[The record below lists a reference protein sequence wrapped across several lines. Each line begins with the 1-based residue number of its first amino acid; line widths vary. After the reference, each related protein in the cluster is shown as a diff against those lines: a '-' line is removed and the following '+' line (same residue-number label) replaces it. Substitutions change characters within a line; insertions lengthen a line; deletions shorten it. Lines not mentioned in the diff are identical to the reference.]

1 MVAPL
6 PAPRGECC
14 VVQGNHGNSIHLA
27 RDSFRAGPIRNGNFC
42 GGWVASRKG
51 FPPEIIESKR
61 GIPFSMVGS
70 VVHVIPGAQVVLLH
84 HQTSVTRTQQVEGG

>member
-1 MVAPL
+1 M
-6 PAPRGECC
+6 
-14 VVQGNHGNSIHLA
+14 
-27 RDSFRAGPIRNGNFC
+27 
-42 GGWVASRKG
+42 ASRKG